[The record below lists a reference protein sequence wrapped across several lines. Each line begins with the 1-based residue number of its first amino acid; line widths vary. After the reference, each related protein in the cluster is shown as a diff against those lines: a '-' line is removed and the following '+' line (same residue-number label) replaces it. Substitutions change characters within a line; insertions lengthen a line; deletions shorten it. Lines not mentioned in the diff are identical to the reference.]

1 MLLLL
6 FFMEAEFASSAT
18 KASLLEAIASSK
30 LVWLTEAPSS
40 RSSLSRLVWR
50 SQNFV
55 DAFVPMLWKH
65 WLCWCPYKRKRRI
78 KGYSRYQERNKKKG
92 KVIIAYFTMHMNIKK
107 FMLYFYFELQRMNI
121 FFKYHIY
128 SHNEIIKAEM
138 YENILPLFTI

>member
-1 MLLLL
+1 MQNQSWVRIKQKRHVSNLGKHTPMKWADRLMLLLL
-6 FFMEAEFASSAT
+6 FFMEAEFTSSAT

-92 KVIIAYFTMHMNIKK
+92 KVIVSYFTMHMK
-107 FMLYFYFELQRMNI
+107 
-121 FFKYHIY
+121 
-128 SHNEIIKAEM
+128 
-138 YENILPLFTI
+138 